1 MFPMLTLH
9 RPPTADLPPEATPQS
24 GVRKS
29 EPGVRDR
36 GNRTGHSRNETQRE
50 REIGGRMECELLTVA
65 ATIHCC
71 HTQSCIPCFYNN

>member
-50 REIGGRMECELLTVA
+50 RERDRGKNGM
-65 ATIHCC
+65 
-71 HTQSCIPCFYNN
+71 